1 MYFKLFSCIYP
12 ASDFRHEVI
21 TPAMLFASQIYSS
34 CSVTN
39 HRDVAVGLMLTTIMA
54 EVGIFKGSCS
64 LFAIDVITYASFCPG
79 MVLDLVRMGTIRY
92 SLSFSPC

>member
-12 ASDFRHEVI
+12 TSDFRHEVI

-39 HRDVAVGLMLTTIMA
+39 HRDVAVGLMLTSIMA
-54 EVGIFKGSCS
+54 EVGIFRG
-64 LFAIDVITYASFCPG
+64 LFSFFAMEVNTCASFCPG
-79 MVLDLVRMGTIRY
+79 MAVVLMGTIIY
-92 SLSFSPC
+92 SLSFPYG